1 MGAAGSALRLLAL
14 VLVFVLAGCAT
25 PAAIAP
31 APASDTPAAVHG
43 WYGRFSATSVVPGNA
58 TREERFSGRFLLR
71 RSSGE
76 SVIEISSVLGQTI
89 AIARSGPNGARL
101 ETADGKVFT
110 AASAD
115 ELLERVLGWR
125 IPVALLPDWLEG
137 RFGADAGG
145 WQVQVEELIDQ
156 LPRRLALRWPEPPRA
171 GQASL
176 ALLLI
181 IDGRE
186 L

>member
-1 MGAAGSALRLLAL
+1 MAAAGSALRLLAL
-14 VLVFVLAGCAT
+14 ALALALAGCAT
-25 PAAIAP
+25 PTVIAP
-31 APASDTPAAVHG
+31 APTAATPGEAHG
-43 WYGRFSATSVVPGNA
+43 WYGRFSATSVVPGESA
-58 TREERFSGRFLLR
+58 REERFSGRFLLR

-76 SVIEISSVLGQTI
+76 SVIEISSVLGQTM
-89 AIARSGPNGARL
+89 AVAHSGPQGARL

-115 ELLERVLGWR
+115 ELLEQVFGWR

-145 WQVQVEELIDQ
+145 WRVRVEELRDQ
-156 LPRRLALRWPEPPRA
+156 LPRRLALRWPEPPSA
-171 GQASL
+171 GRPTL

>member
-1 MGAAGSALRLLAL
+1 MAAAGSALRLLAL
-14 VLVFVLAGCAT
+14 VLVLALAGCAT

-31 APASDTPAAVHG
+31 APASGTAAEVHG
-43 WYGRFSATSVVPGNA
+43 WYGRFSATSVVPGDA

-71 RSSGE
+71 RVSGE
-76 SVIEISSVLGQTI
+76 SVIEISSVLGQTM
-89 AIARSGPNGARL
+89 AVARSGPHGARL

-110 AASAD
+110 APSAD
-115 ELLERVLGWR
+115 ELLERVFGWR

-137 RFGADAGG
+137 RLGADAGG
-145 WQVQVEELIDQ
+145 WLVQIEELRDQ
-156 LPRRLALRWPEPPRA
+156 LPRRLALRWPEPPSA
-171 GQASL
+171 GQPNL

-181 IDGRE
+181 VDGRE